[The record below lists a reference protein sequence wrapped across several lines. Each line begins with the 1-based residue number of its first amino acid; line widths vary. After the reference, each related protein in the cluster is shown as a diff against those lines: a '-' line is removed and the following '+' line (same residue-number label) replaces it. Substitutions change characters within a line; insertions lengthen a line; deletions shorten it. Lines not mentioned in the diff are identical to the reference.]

1 MIYPYWLLLI
11 FNLEF
16 LSWSAGLAAALAL
29 LAYAFLFLLSHWILI
44 LAAAGAI
51 MVYGLKWARIFLI
64 RMIVDYDADNGNGRV
79 IIERLLP
86 HPTLPETV
94 QFPLQQAAQGSPEVN
109 TKGLFNTLVSQLKG
123 LKFLRSFVIGDLTLR
138 GPAAPFGI
146 TMYSIRDPDSV
157 KKKLENDWKKIEA
170 IKNKDKAEKERAE
183 NVDRM
188 TVAVSQGI
196 VQGFA
201 LIKDSLPKPE
211 PPALPPVQYPS
222 PDPMEW
228 EPAWSLKTARAG
240 GGPVRP
246 KPTRPAPPPPPKPE
260 EEETAVSESD
270 APEPPVDLAQAP
282 LGATELTVSDTPPTE
297 TEPPEPFGPAPSE
310 PEPPAQP
317 PNGPAN
323 S

>member
-1 MIYPYWLLLI
+1 MIYPYWLMLI

-16 LSWSAGLAAALAL
+16 LTWSAGLAAALAL
-29 LAYAFLFLLSHWILI
+29 LAYAFLFLFSHWILI

-51 MVYGLKWARIFLI
+51 VVYGLKWARIFLI

-109 TKGLFNTLVSQLKG
+109 TKGLFNTLVPQLKG
-123 LKFLRSFVIGDLTLR
+123 LKSLRSLVIGDLTLR

-146 TMYSIRDPDSV
+146 TMYSIRDPDNV
-157 KKKLENDWKKIEA
+157 KKKLESDWKKIEV
-170 IKNKDKAEKERAE
+170 IKNREKAEKERAE
-183 NVDRM
+183 NIDRM
-188 TVAVSQGI
+188 TVAMTQSI

-201 LIKDSLPKPE
+201 LIKDNLPRPE
-211 PPALPPVQYPS
+211 PPALPPAQYPS

-240 GGPVRP
+240 GGSVRP
-246 KPTRPAPPPPPKPE
+246 KPTRPAPPKPE
-260 EEETAVSESD
+260 EEETAVTESD

-282 LGATELTVSDTPPTE
+282 LGATELTTSDSSPAE
-297 TEPPEPFGPAPSE
+297 TEPPALFGPASSE
-310 PEPPAQP
+310 PEPPVQP

-323 S
+323 Q